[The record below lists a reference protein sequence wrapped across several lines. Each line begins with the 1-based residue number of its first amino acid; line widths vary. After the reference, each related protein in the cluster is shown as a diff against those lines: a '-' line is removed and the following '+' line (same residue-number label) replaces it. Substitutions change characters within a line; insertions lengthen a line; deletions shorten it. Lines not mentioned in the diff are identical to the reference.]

1 MGRARGGFASK
12 PILFTVTTYYIFCR
26 GDSRIALAGHFTD
39 SPGHAAQS
47 LDPTARAIRESPLR
61 FSAKNTQ
68 NGSRFARIPLSAEMS
83 GLSPTSLTLAQAD
96 RLVR

>member
-1 MGRARGGFASK
+1 M
-12 PILFTVTTYYIFCR
+12 PVC
-26 GDSRIALAGHFTD
+26 ALARKDILLVGAIHE
-39 SPGHAAQS
+39 SPLLGLLPIRWDIPAEFPH
-47 LDPTARAIRESPLR
+47 PTARAIRESPLR